1 MPLHLKLRC
10 WGGVLPNAGSV
21 LWGVFFAWLCLIHA
35 LPGMASE
42 LDRQVALRATITVT
56 NKGDIPL
63 NPYIHRLTMPAEDHA
78 QQQLLGI
85 EYPYGDAYT
94 IKQHD
99 NGVDKYMEF
108 TWQVPPRS
116 KLVREVVFPLRI
128 RAYDYRDEPVSVG
141 FPNNLFQPFSSFL
154 SPSLYVESDAD
165 EIKRIADGIKST
177 TTDKKA
183 QLQAAYLYPQRVL
196 KYRNMDNQGALY
208 ALRYG
213 EGDCTEYAAV
223 FVAISRALGVPARLT
238 SDFLFTKRLDFSVP
252 NHHAAE
258 VFVGKRWIPVDPNL
272 ALEPAL
278 GYGFGNGAAS
288 KVVLKR
294 GDSWTWASRVPGVAK
309 QYRDNEMTVQMRWDI
324 RVQ

>member
-1 MPLHLKLRC
+1 MTLHLNLRDRS
-10 WGGVLPNAGSV
+10 GVPPRYGS
-21 LWGVFFAWLCLIHA
+21 LLCRVFFAWLCLLHA
-35 LPGMASE
+35 LPGFTSE
-42 LDRQVALRATITVT
+42 LDRQVALRATVT
-56 NKGDIPL
+56 IANKGDIAL

-78 QQQLLGI
+78 QQQFLGV
-85 EYPYGDAYT
+85 EYPYGDPYT
-94 IKQHD
+94 VKQHD

-116 KLVREVVFPLRI
+116 KLVREVVFQLRV
-128 RAYDYRDEPVSVG
+128 RAYDYQDEPVSVG
-141 FPNNLFQPFSSFL
+141 FPNNFFQPFSSFL

-165 EIKRIADGIKST
+165 EIKRIAENIKST

-183 QLQAAYLYPQRVL
+183 QLVAAYLYPQRVL
-196 KYRNMDNQGALY
+196 KYRNMDNRGALY
-208 ALRYG
+208 ALRNG

-238 SDFLFTKRLDFSVP
+238 SDFLFTTRLDFPVP

-258 VFVGKRWIPVDPNL
+258 VLLGKRWVPVDANL
-272 ALEPAL
+272 ALDPAF
-278 GYGFGNGAAS
+278 GYGFGKGAAS

-294 GDSWTWASRVPGVAK
+294 GDSWTWANRVPGVTK
-309 QYRDNEMTVQMRWDI
+309 QYRDSEMVVQTRWDI